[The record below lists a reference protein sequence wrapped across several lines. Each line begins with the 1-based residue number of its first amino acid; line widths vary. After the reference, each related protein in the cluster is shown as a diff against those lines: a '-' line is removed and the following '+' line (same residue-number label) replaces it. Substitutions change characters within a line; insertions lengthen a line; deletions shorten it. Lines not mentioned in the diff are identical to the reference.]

1 MHVDVSSRDVCG
13 GAHHGVHVDK
23 AHVVLTI
30 SNYAYVGQEH
40 SRSGVELDRAMDTSV
55 IERVKVV
62 VLDKLVSVKPGQE
75 GKVSWSK
82 ELRRGPRILGHTE
95 VDR

>member
-1 MHVDVSSRDVCG
+1 
-13 GAHHGVHVDK
+13 
-23 AHVVLTI
+23 
-30 SNYAYVGQEH
+30 
-40 SRSGVELDRAMDTSV
+40 MDTSV